1 MDGGGDGGNV
11 NQPPLNLQ
19 HQIVE
24 DQGDSTHR
32 WLQAWEMN
40 HIMLNADLF
49 QVINPTLI
57 PVDEQGLY
65 PVDNESMRD
74 NNSWLHSS
82 LPSNGIRFHIRLSI
96 GYAIDFG
103 DFVFAVYRKG
113 DLHIPMY

>member
-1 MDGGGDGGNV
+1 MY
-11 NQPPLNLQ
+11 
-19 HQIVE
+19 IWKKSFA
-24 DQGDSTHR
+24 GDSTHR